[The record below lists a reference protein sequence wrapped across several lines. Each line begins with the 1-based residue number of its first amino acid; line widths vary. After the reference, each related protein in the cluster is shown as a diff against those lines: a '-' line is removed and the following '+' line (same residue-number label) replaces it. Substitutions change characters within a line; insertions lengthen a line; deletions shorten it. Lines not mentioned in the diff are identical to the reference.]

1 MVAAP
6 RNTGPSGGASAVTEH
21 RRSRKGPTVADSEKR
36 EKPGTKAVSQIEID
50 AQALREKTA
59 RLRELRL
66 AHEAAKGTDVKGRPS
81 TPVRVSRPPPAK
93 KGKATKPAAKGSLSD
108 WLDSQKDQ
116 GRRS

>member
-1 MVAAP
+1 
-6 RNTGPSGGASAVTEH
+6 
-21 RRSRKGPTVADSEKR
+21 
-36 EKPGTKAVSQIEID
+36 VSQIELD

-66 AHEAAKGTDVKGRPS
+66 AHEAAKGADVKGSSSAPG
-81 TPVRVSRPPPAK
+81 RVNRPPAAK
-93 KGKATKPAAKGSLSD
+93 KGKARKPAAKGSLSD

>member
-1 MVAAP
+1 VAEAGRP
-6 RNTGPSGGASAVTEH
+6 LAVTEH
-21 RRSRKGPTVADSEKR
+21 RRSGKGLTVADSEKR

-66 AHEAAKGTDVKGRPS
+66 AHEAAKGGAG
-81 TPVRVSRPPPAK
+81 TPVRSSRPLPK
-93 KGKATKPAAKGSLSD
+93 KGKARKPAAKGSLSD
-108 WLDSQKDQ
+108 WLEGQKDQ

>member
-1 MVAAP
+1 M
-6 RNTGPSGGASAVTEH
+6 TEH

-36 EKPGTKAVSQIEID
+36 EKPGAKAVSQIELD

-66 AHEAAKGTDVKGRPS
+66 AHEAARGPDVKGPS
-81 TPVRVSRPPPAK
+81 SAPVRSSRPPAGK
-93 KGKATKPAAKGSLSD
+93 KGKATKSAAKGSLSD